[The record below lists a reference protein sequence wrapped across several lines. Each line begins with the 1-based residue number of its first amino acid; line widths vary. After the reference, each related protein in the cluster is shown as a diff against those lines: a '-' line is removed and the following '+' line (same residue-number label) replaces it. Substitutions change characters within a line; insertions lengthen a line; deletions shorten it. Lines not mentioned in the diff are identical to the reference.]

1 MPHADCTSSKAAL
14 NTLEARSN
22 RGQALLSKQWQSERT
37 RKLSTTP
44 RYKTYK
50 ECSTAP
56 KKQINSFNCLQ
67 KFLTFVHCPFYYIK
81 WGEVFSISSNKLPKM
96 VSKTICMLVQ
106 TWKQLRLDP
115 STAASGFVAWIT
127 RYCIKATNNRT
138 QEINTTYIYASVG
151 VTSLVSIPERWKRF
165 VLVRLVPWNA
175 VLQESVLSFPNW
187 DKMITFSDIKSA
199 WLKT

>member
-37 RKLSTTP
+37 RKLSTAP
-44 RYKTYK
+44 RYNTYK

-127 RYCIKATNNRT
+127 RYCIKATNNWT
-138 QEINTTYIYASVG
+138 QEINTTYTYASACQCYKSCVY
-151 VTSLVSIPERWKRF
+151 PWKMKKICF
-165 VLVRLVPWNA
+165 GKISALKC
-175 VLQESVLSFPNW
+175 SFTR
-187 DKMITFSDIKSA
+187 IST
-199 WLKT
+199 